1 VTTTSSLERR
11 STHAAGRLERTLIDA
26 ETLRARVEEL
36 GAEITRDYAERDLV
50 LLCLLKGGIY
60 FTADLSRAIDLPIT
74 VEFVRARSYAGTS
87 SSGEVKLSWID
98 GLDIA
103 GRDVLIVEDIVDTG
117 LTLVEIWN
125 ALEARGAASLAI
137 CALLYKEKRL
147 AHPFAVRYIGFA
159 IEDVFVVGY
168 GLDYDERFRNLPHI
182 AVFQPDESALSPSRQ
197 GRSPLDPP

>member
-1 VTTTSSLERR
+1 MTISSSLERR
-11 STHAAGRLERTLIDA
+11 SEHPSGRLERTLIDA
-26 ETLRARVEEL
+26 ESLRARVEEL
-36 GAEITRDYAERDLV
+36 GAEIARDYADRDLV

-74 VEFVRARSYAGTS
+74 VEFVRARSYAGMS

-117 LTLVEIWN
+117 LPLIEIWD

-137 CALLYKEKRL
+137 CTLLYKEKRL

-182 AVFQPDESALSPSRQ
+182 AVFQPESARSPSR
-197 GRSPLDPP
+197 

>member
-1 VTTTSSLERR
+1 MTKTSSGQRYA
-11 STHAAGRLERTLIDA
+11 SHPHGRLERTLIDA
-26 ETLRARVEEL
+26 ETLRARVLEL
-36 GAEITRDYAERDLV
+36 GAEIEADYAERDLV

-60 FTADLSRAIDLPIT
+60 FTADLSRAIDLPMA
-74 VEFVRARSYAGTS
+74 VEFVRARSYAGAE

-98 GLDIA
+98 GLDID

-117 LTLVEIWN
+117 LTLIEIWR
-125 ALEARGAASLAI
+125 ALEERGAASLAV

-147 AHPFAVRYIGFA
+147 AHPFPVRYIGFA

-182 AVFQPDESALSPSRQ
+182 AVFQPDESARSPSRQ
-197 GRSPLDPP
+197 GRSPLNPP

>member
-1 VTTTSSLERR
+1 MTTMPSLERR
-11 STHAAGRLERTLIDA
+11 SNHPHGRVERTLIDA
-26 ETLRARVEEL
+26 ESLQTRVREL
-36 GAEITRDYAERDLV
+36 AAEIAADYADRDLV

-60 FTADLSRAIDLPIT
+60 FTVDLSRAIDLPVT

-98 GLDIA
+98 GLEIA

-117 LTLVEIWN
+117 LTLVEIWE
-125 ALEARGAASLAI
+125 ALEAKGAASLAI

-147 AHPFAVRYIGFA
+147 AHPFPVRYIGFA

-182 AVFQPDESALSPSRQ
+182 AVFQPDESARSPSR
-197 GRSPLDPP
+197 

>member
-1 VTTTSSLERR
+1 MTETFSGQRYAS
-11 STHAAGRLERTLIDA
+11 HPHGRLERTLIDA
-26 ETLRARVEEL
+26 ETLRARVLEL
-36 GAEITRDYAERDLV
+36 GAEIEADYAERDLV

-60 FTADLSRAIDLPIT
+60 FTADLSRAIDLPMA
-74 VEFVRARSYAGTS
+74 VEFVRARSYAGAE

-98 GLDIA
+98 GLDID

-117 LTLVEIWN
+117 LTLIEIWR
-125 ALEARGAASLAI
+125 ALEERGAASLAV

-147 AHPFAVRYIGFA
+147 AHPFPVRYIGFA

-182 AVFQPDESALSPSRQ
+182 AVFQPDESARSPSRQ
-197 GRSPLDPP
+197 GRSPLNPP

>member
-1 VTTTSSLERR
+1 MITSSSMERR
-11 STHAAGRLERTLIDA
+11 SGHPHGRLERTLIDP
-26 ETLRARVEEL
+26 ETLQDRVREL
-36 GAEITRDYAERDLV
+36 GAEIAADYADRDLL

-74 VEFVRARSYAGTS
+74 VDFVRARSYAGIE

-98 GLDIA
+98 GLEIA

-117 LTLVEIWN
+117 LTLIEIRE
-125 ALEARGAASLAI
+125 ALVAKGAASLAI

-147 AHPFAVRYIGFA
+147 AHPFPVRYIGFA

-182 AVFQPDESALSPSRQ
+182 AVFQPDESARGPSRL
-197 GRSPLDPP
+197 GRSPLNPP

>member
-1 VTTTSSLERR
+1 MTKTSSGKRYA
-11 STHAAGRLERTLIDA
+11 SHPHGRLERTLIDA
-26 ETLRARVEEL
+26 ETLRARVLEL
-36 GAEITRDYAERDLV
+36 GAEIEADYAERDLV

-60 FTADLSRAIDLPIT
+60 FTADLSRAIDLPMA
-74 VEFVRARSYAGTS
+74 VEFVRARSYAGAE

-98 GLDIA
+98 GLDID

-117 LTLVEIWN
+117 LTLIEIWR
-125 ALEARGAASLAI
+125 ALEERGAASLAV

-147 AHPFAVRYIGFA
+147 AHPFPVRYIGFA

-182 AVFQPDESALSPSRQ
+182 AVFQPDESARSPSRQ
-197 GRSPLDPP
+197 GRSPLNPP

>member
-1 VTTTSSLERR
+1 VIRTSSLERR
-11 STHAAGRLERTLIDA
+11 SGHPSGRLERTLIDV
-26 ETLRARVEEL
+26 ETLHERVREL
-36 GAEITRDYAERDLV
+36 GAEIAADSADRDLV

-74 VEFVRARSYAGTS
+74 VDFVRARSYAGIE
-87 SSGEVKLSWID
+87 SSGEVKLAWID
-98 GLDIA
+98 GLEIE

-117 LTLVEIWN
+117 LTLIEIWK
-125 ALEARGAASLAI
+125 ALEAKGAASLAI
-137 CALLYKEKRL
+137 CTLLYKEKRL

-182 AVFQPDESALSPSRQ
+182 AVFQPDESARSPSRQ
-197 GRSPLDPP
+197 GRSPLSPP

>member
-1 VTTTSSLERR
+1 MTTTSSLERR
-11 STHAAGRLERTLIDA
+11 SSHPAGRLERTLIDS
-26 ETLRARVEEL
+26 ESLRARVIEL
-36 GAEITRDYAERDLV
+36 GAEIAADYAERDLV

-60 FTADLSRAIDLPIT
+60 FTADLSRAIDLPLA
-74 VEFVRARSYAGTS
+74 VEFVRARSYAGAE
-87 SSGEVKLSWID
+87 SSGEVRLSWID

-117 LTLVEIWN
+117 LTLAEIRQ
-125 ALEARGAASLAI
+125 ALTEKGARSLAI

-147 AHPFAVRYIGFA
+147 AHPFPVRYIGFA

-182 AVFQPDESALSPSRQ
+182 AVFQPDESARSPSR
-197 GRSPLDPP
+197 

>member
-1 VTTTSSLERR
+1 VITTPSLERR
-11 STHAAGRLERTLIDA
+11 SSHPHGRLARTLIDA
-26 ETLRARVEEL
+26 ESLQSRVREL
-36 GAEITRDYAERDLV
+36 AAEIAADYAERDLV

-87 SSGEVKLSWID
+87 SSGKVQLAWID
-98 GLDIA
+98 GLEIA

-117 LTLVEIWN
+117 LTLVEIWE
-125 ALEARGAASLAI
+125 ALEAKGAASLAI

-147 AHPFAVRYIGFA
+147 AHPFPVRYIGFA

-182 AVFQPDESALSPSRQ
+182 AVFQPDESARGPSRQ
-197 GRSPLDPP
+197 GRSPVNPP